1 MCNHFLLVL
10 CVGLTCLD
18 IVTEIASF
26 PKEDTDQ
33 RSKGLRFWSERALLK
48 IFYKKKIK
56 RQIQQRIFLSRY
68 IAGEEVE
75 MLLITV
81 LF

>member
-48 IFYKKKIK
+48 IFYKKKSK
-56 RQIQQRIFLSRY
+56 DKFNKEY
-68 IAGEEVE
+68 
-75 MLLITV
+75 
-81 LF
+81 F